1 MDETQARGV
10 IKYLPKKGMT
20 PKEMALD
27 EMVQEFKKG
36 RVRTDDDPRSY
47 PPKTSTT
54 DDRVDAKNRM
64 VLDDKCLTV
73 QQMAKSIGISSG
85 SVHTG
90 LTEMLW
96 MNKLSARWT
105 MGPKNDDARRF
116 TGIFLHEERN
126 QVLA

>member
-1 MDETQARGV
+1 MVARYYLKLIQIISVLCAREAHTKVKDSATNLKMDETQARGV

-54 DDRVDAKNRM
+54 DDRVDADNRM

-73 QQMAKSIGISSG
+73 Q
-85 SVHTG
+85 
-90 LTEMLW
+90 
-96 MNKLSARWT
+96 
-105 MGPKNDDARRF
+105 
-116 TGIFLHEERN
+116 
-126 QVLA
+126 